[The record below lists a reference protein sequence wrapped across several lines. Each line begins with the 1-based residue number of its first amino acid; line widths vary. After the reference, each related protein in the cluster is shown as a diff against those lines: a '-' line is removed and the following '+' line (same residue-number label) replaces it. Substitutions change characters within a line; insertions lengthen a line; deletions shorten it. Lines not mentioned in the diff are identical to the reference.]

1 MIFKFLSAPTTAT
14 ADGRKLIA
22 TRSVRAFVDGMI
34 YVILPGF
41 LLALGLSG
49 VQIGA
54 VVTASLLGSA
64 VTTILVGIYGHRIAP
79 ARLLAMAALLM
90 SATGVAFG
98 FASSFLALLFIGVI
112 GTMNPSAGDVSAFLP
127 LEQAS
132 LSASVTDDQRTA
144 MFALYNLSGALVGSI
159 GALCAALPLWFVH
172 RQQLSDLFG
181 YRITFFVYTFAGLIV
196 FAIYRRM
203 SSTSQAKPTGTKSA
217 LGDSRRII
225 FKLATLFSLDSF
237 GGGFAVQSIFALWIF
252 RRFDLSVSAL
262 GVVFFA
268 TGVLSA
274 ISSLISVRIA
284 KRIGLVRT
292 MVFTHIPASVL
303 LIGVALSPNVWLAV
317 TLFILRGLLSQMD
330 VPVRTSYVMAVV
342 QPSER
347 AAAASITNVPRSLAS
362 ALPPIVAGWML
373 DHSRFAWPLLICAV
387 CKIIYDFLLL
397 WQFRHIRPPEEQ

>member
-1 MIFKFLSAPTTAT
+1 VIFKLPSAPTTAT

-22 TRSVRAFVDGMI
+22 TRSVRAFVDGMV

-90 SATGVAFG
+90 CATGVAFG
-98 FASSFLALLFIGVI
+98 FASSFIALLFIGVI

-132 LSASVTDDQRTA
+132 LSASVSDTDRTA
-144 MFALYNLSGALVGSI
+144 MFALYNLSGSLVGSI
-159 GALCAALPLWFVH
+159 GALCAAVPMWLANTKN
-172 RQQLSDLFG
+172 RSELFG
-181 YRITFFVYTFAGLIV
+181 YRITFSVYTFAGLIV

-203 SSTSQAKPTGTKSA
+203 SSTSQVKPTGTKSA

-225 FKLATLFSLDSF
+225 FKLAALFSLDSF

-262 GVVFFA
+262 GVVFFV
-268 TGVLSA
+268 TGTLSA
-274 ISSLISVRIA
+274 ISSLLSVRIA

-330 VPVRTSYVMAVV
+330 VPVRSSYVMAVV
-342 QPSER
+342 EPSER
-347 AAAASITNVPRSLAS
+347 AAAASVTNVPRSLAS

-373 DHSRFAWPLLICAV
+373 DQSRFAWPLLICAV
-387 CKIIYDFLLL
+387 CKITYDFLLL
-397 WQFRHIRPPEEQ
+397 WQFRHIRPPEEK

>member
-1 MIFKFLSAPTTAT
+1 MIFKLVSVPASASR
-14 ADGRKLIA
+14 DGRKLVV
-22 TRSVRAFVDGMI
+22 TRAVRAFVDGMI

-64 VTTILVGIYGHRIAP
+64 ATTILVGVFSHRIAS
-79 ARLLAMAALLM
+79 ARLLAFAALLM
-90 SATGVAFG
+90 SLTGVAFG
-98 FASSFLALLFIGVI
+98 LASSFFILLIVGVI

-132 LSASVTDDQRTA
+132 LSASVTDTDRTA
-144 MFALYNLSGALVGSI
+144 MFALYNLSGSLVGSL
-159 GALCAALPLWFVH
+159 GALCAAVPLWLAH
-172 RQQLSDLFG
+172 TQNRSELFG
-181 YRITFFVYTFAGLIV
+181 YRIIFFAYTFAGLIV
-196 FAIYRRM
+196 FMIYRQM
-203 SSTSQAKPTGTKSA
+203 SVSAQAKPIGNKSV
-217 LGDSRRII
+217 LGESRRLV
-225 FKLATLFSLDSF
+225 FKLAALFSLDSF

-262 GVVFFA
+262 GVVFFV
-268 TGVLSA
+268 TGTLSA

-342 QPSER
+342 KPSER
-347 AAAASITNVPRSLAS
+347 AAAASVTNVPRSLAS
-362 ALPPIVAGWML
+362 ALPPIAAGWML

>member
-1 MIFKFLSAPTTAT
+1 MIFKLPSAPTTAT

-22 TRSVRAFVDGMI
+22 TRSVRAFVDGMV

-90 SATGVAFG
+90 CATGVAFG
-98 FASSFLALLFIGVI
+98 FASSFIALLFIGVI

-127 LEQAS
+127 LEQSS
-132 LSASVTDDQRTA
+132 LSASVSDTDRTA
-144 MFALYNLSGALVGSI
+144 MFALYNLSGSLVGSI
-159 GALCAALPLWFVH
+159 GALCAAVPMWLAH
-172 RQQLSDLFG
+172 TKNRSELFG
-181 YRITFFVYTFAGLIV
+181 YRITFSVYTFAGLIV

-203 SSTSQAKPTGTKSA
+203 SSTSQVKPTGTKSA

-225 FKLATLFSLDSF
+225 FKLAALFSLDSF

-262 GVVFFA
+262 GVVFFV
-268 TGVLSA
+268 TGTLSA
-274 ISSLISVRIA
+274 ISSLLSVRIA

-330 VPVRTSYVMAVV
+330 VPVRSSYVMAVV
-342 QPSER
+342 EPSER
-347 AAAASITNVPRSLAS
+347 AAAASVTNVPRSLAS

-373 DHSRFAWPLLICAV
+373 DQSRFAWPLLICAA

>member
-1 MIFKFLSAPTTAT
+1 VIFKFFSVPSTVTP
-14 ADGRKLIA
+14 DGRKLVA
-22 TRSVRAFVDGMI
+22 TRSVRALVDGMV
-34 YVILPGF
+34 YVSLPGF

-49 VQIGA
+49 LQIGA

-64 VTTILVGIYGHRIAP
+64 ATTILVGIFGHRIAP

-90 SATGVAFG
+90 TATGVAFG
-98 FASSFLALLFIGVI
+98 LASSFFVLLIIGVI

-181 YRITFFVYTFAGLIV
+181 YRITFFVYAFAGLIV

-203 SSTSQAKPTGTKSA
+203 SVSAQVKPTGTKSA

-225 FKLATLFSLDSF
+225 FKLAALFSLDSF

-252 RRFDLSVSAL
+252 RRFDLSITAL
-262 GVVFFA
+262 GFVFFA
-268 TGVLSA
+268 TGTLSA

-303 LIGVALSPNVWLAV
+303 LIGVALAPNVWLAV

-373 DHSRFAWPLLICAV
+373 DQSRFAWPLLICAA

>member
-1 MIFKFLSAPTTAT
+1 MSFKLFSVPSTAT
-14 ADGRKLIA
+14 PDGQKLVA
-22 TRSVRAFVDGMI
+22 TRSVRALVDGMV
-34 YVILPGF
+34 YVSLPGF

-49 VQIGA
+49 LQIGA

-64 VTTILVGIYGHRIAP
+64 IATIMVGIFGHRIAP

-90 SATGVAFG
+90 TLTGIAFG
-98 FASSFLALLFIGVI
+98 LASSFVLILIIGVI

-181 YRITFFVYTFAGLIV
+181 YRITFFVYAFAGLIV

-203 SSTSQAKPTGTKSA
+203 SVSAQAKPTGTKSA
-217 LGDSRRII
+217 LGDSRRVI
-225 FKLATLFSLDSF
+225 FKLAALFSLDSF
-237 GGGFAVQSIFALWIF
+237 GGGFAVQSIFGLWIF
-252 RRFDLSVSAL
+252 RRFDLSISAL

-268 TGVLSA
+268 TGTLSA
-274 ISSLISVRIA
+274 ISSLLSVRIA

-330 VPVRTSYVMAVV
+330 VPVRVSYVMAVV

-347 AAAASITNVPRSLAS
+347 AAAASVTNVPRSLAS
-362 ALPPIVAGWML
+362 ALPPIAAGWML
-373 DHSRFAWPLLICAV
+373 DHSRFAWPLLICAA

>member
-1 MIFKFLSAPTTAT
+1 MPSTAT
-14 ADGRKLIA
+14 PDGRKLVA
-22 TRSVRAFVDGMI
+22 TRSVRSLVDGMV
-34 YVILPGF
+34 YVSLPGF

-49 VQIGA
+49 LQIGA

-64 VTTILVGIYGHRIAP
+64 ATTILVGIFGHRIAP

-90 SATGVAFG
+90 TATGVAFG
-98 FASSFLALLFIGVI
+98 LASSFFVLLIIGVI

-181 YRITFFVYTFAGLIV
+181 YRITFFVYAFAGLIV

-203 SSTSQAKPTGTKSA
+203 SSTSQTKPTGTKSA

-225 FKLATLFSLDSF
+225 FKLAALFSLDSF

-252 RRFDLSVSAL
+252 RRFDLSITAL

-268 TGVLSA
+268 TGILSA
-274 ISSLISVRIA
+274 ISSLLSVRIA

-330 VPVRTSYVMAVV
+330 VPVRVSYVMAVV

-347 AAAASITNVPRSLAS
+347 AAAASVTNVPRSLAS

-373 DHSRFAWPLLICAV
+373 DHSRFAWPLLICAA

>member
-22 TRSVRAFVDGMI
+22 TRSVRAFVDGTI

-64 VTTILVGIYGHRIAP
+64 VTTILVGIFGHRVAP

-90 SATGVAFG
+90 CATGVAFG

-132 LSASVTDDQRTA
+132 LSASVTDDHRTE

-159 GALCAALPLWFVH
+159 GALCAALPLWFVQ

-181 YRITFFVYTFAGLIV
+181 YRITFFVYAFAGLTV

-203 SSTSQAKPTGTKSA
+203 SSMSQAKPTGKKLA

-225 FKLATLFSLDSF
+225 FKLAALFSLDSF

-252 RRFDLSVSAL
+252 RRFNLSVSAL
-262 GVVFFA
+262 GVVFFV
-268 TGVLSA
+268 TGTLSA

-362 ALPPIVAGWML
+362 ALPPIAAGWML
-373 DHSRFAWPLLICAV
+373 DQSRFAWPLLICAV

>member
-1 MIFKFLSAPTTAT
+1 MSLKFLAVPSSATT
-14 ADGRKLIA
+14 DGRKLLL
-22 TRSVRAFVDGMI
+22 TRALRALVDGMV

-64 VTTILVGIYGHRIAP
+64 LTTILVGNYGHRIAP
-79 ARLLAMAALLM
+79 ARLLAMVALLM
-90 SATGVAFG
+90 AATGVAFSL
-98 FASSFLALLFIGVI
+98 ASSFVLILIIGII

-132 LSASVTDDQRTA
+132 LTASVSNDQRTA

-159 GALCAALPLWFVH
+159 GALIAALPLWFVN
-172 RQQLSDLFG
+172 RQKLSDLFG
-181 YRITFFVYTFAGLIV
+181 YRFTFFVYALIGLVTFT
-196 FAIYRRM
+196 IYRRM
-203 SSTSQAKPTGTKSA
+203 SVSAQAMPTGMKSA

-225 FKLATLFSLDSF
+225 FKLAALFSLDAF

-252 RRFDLSVSAL
+252 QRFDLSVGAL
-262 GVVFFA
+262 GIVFFA
-268 TGVLSA
+268 TGILSA
-274 ISSLISVRIA
+274 ISSLLSVRIA

-292 MVFTHIPASVL
+292 MVFTHIPASIL

-317 TLFILRGLLSQMD
+317 SLFVLRGLLSQMD
-330 VPVRTSYVMAVV
+330 VPVRSSYVMAVV

-347 AAAASITNVPRSLAS
+347 AAAASVTTVPRSLAS
-362 ALPPIVAGWML
+362 ALPPIAAGWML
-373 DHSRFAWPLLICAV
+373 DQSNFAWPLLICAT

-397 WQFRHIRPPEEQ
+397 WQFRQIRPPEEQ

>member
-1 MIFKFLSAPTTAT
+1 MPSTAT
-14 ADGRKLIA
+14 PDGRKLVA
-22 TRSVRAFVDGMI
+22 TRSVRALVDGMV
-34 YVILPGF
+34 YVSLPGF

-49 VQIGA
+49 LQIGA

-64 VTTILVGIYGHRIAP
+64 ATTILVGIFGHRIAP

-90 SATGVAFG
+90 TATGVAFG
-98 FASSFLALLFIGVI
+98 LASSFFVLLIIGVI

-181 YRITFFVYTFAGLIV
+181 YRITFFVYAFAGLIV

-203 SSTSQAKPTGTKSA
+203 SSTSQTKPTGTTSA

-225 FKLATLFSLDSF
+225 FKLAALFSLDSF
-237 GGGFAVQSIFALWIF
+237 GGAFAVQSIFALWIF
-252 RRFDLSVSAL
+252 RRFDLSITAL
-262 GVVFFA
+262 GFVFFA
-268 TGVLSA
+268 TGTLSA

-330 VPVRTSYVMAVV
+330 VPVRTIYVMAVV

-373 DHSRFAWPLLICAV
+373 DQSRFAWPLLICAA

>member
-1 MIFKFLSAPTTAT
+1 VIFKLPSAPTTAT

-22 TRSVRAFVDGMI
+22 TRSVRAFVDGMV

-90 SATGVAFG
+90 CATGVAFG
-98 FASSFLALLFIGVI
+98 FASSFIALLFIGVI

-127 LEQAS
+127 LEQSS
-132 LSASVTDDQRTA
+132 LSASVSDTDRTA
-144 MFALYNLSGALVGSI
+144 MFALYNLSGSLVGSI
-159 GALCAALPLWFVH
+159 GALCAAVPMWLAH
-172 RQQLSDLFG
+172 TKNSSELFG
-181 YRITFFVYTFAGLIV
+181 YRITFSVYTFAGLIV

-203 SSTSQAKPTGTKSA
+203 SSTSQVKPTGTKSA

-225 FKLATLFSLDSF
+225 FKLAALFSLDSF

-262 GVVFFA
+262 GVVFFV
-268 TGVLSA
+268 TGTLSA
-274 ISSLISVRIA
+274 ISSLLSVRIA

-330 VPVRTSYVMAVV
+330 VPVRSSYVMAVV
-342 QPSER
+342 EPSER
-347 AAAASITNVPRSLAS
+347 AAAASVTNVPRSLAS

-373 DHSRFAWPLLICAV
+373 DQSRFAWPLLICAA